1 MTSPT
6 SSAASESSRSTSPN
20 ISATIV
26 PCSVSGASSIFS
38 LPSIYVY
45 FVGTSFTAYTLEEIF
60 KKHASDNRM
69 GVIIDQNPVH
79 RDDQS
84 FSCEGEWMPLSS
96 SHGNGGST
104 LNYFISTAVNL
115 KDHVLPVG
123 SSHITCLPPP
133 DPSLFY
139 RPQPSYTRI
148 LHEQIKKLFSLSV
161 VFALYF
167 QFP

>member
-1 MTSPT
+1 MTSTT
-6 SSAASESSRSTSPN
+6 SSATSELSRSTSIN
-20 ISATIV
+20 IGATT

-38 LPSIYVY
+38 LPPIYVY
-45 FVGTSFTAYTLEEIF
+45 FVGTSFTASTLEEIF

-69 GVIIDQNPVH
+69 GVIIDQNSVH
-79 RDDQS
+79 REDQS

-104 LNYFISTAVNL
+104 LNYFISTVVSL

-123 SSHITCLPPP
+123 SYHITCLPPP